1 MTNLLALLPDPVMR
15 ARIQAASKVHRP
27 DAGVHQLCF
36 ADDWADAFRIART
49 SPPNILVFDPYAS
62 GELNADACASWA
74 AAFPTTALF
83 AYGDFDRSAAQDILR
98 LASAGVRGVAARD
111 VDDTPATLL
120 ALLEELPID
129 RVANDVVAVL
139 GNRLTP
145 ETEALIR
152 YLIQNVRLPLTP
164 GTAARF
170 YHRDTKTLR
179 EHLKKEGLPSI
190 GKLIVWLRLLCAA
203 HLLQD
208 SACSV
213 ESVALSLGFSSV
225 NSFRN
230 QLRRSLGVCPTELR
244 TRGGFEVVLNEL
256 SRRCNRPAR
265 GATAEPGRRGPTR
278 LRRGSL
284 P

>member
-1 MTNLLALLPDPVMR
+1 MP
-15 ARIQAASKVHRP
+15 ARRGRLRSRP
-27 DAGVHQLCF
+27 P
-36 ADDWADAFRIART
+36 RSSRT
-49 SPPNILVFDPYAS
+49 GTSTGAPP
-62 GELNADACASWA
+62 
-74 AAFPTTALF
+74 
-83 AYGDFDRSAAQDILR
+83 RSILR

-111 VDDTPATLL
+111 VDDTAGHPPGLW
-120 ALLEELPID
+120 LEESCRSTGSL
-129 RVANDVVAVL
+129 NDVVAAL
-139 GNRLTP
+139 GNRLHPREP
-145 ETEALIR
+145 EASIR
-152 YLIQNVRLPLTP
+152 HLIQQRTAPPHAGNGCRLPD
-164 GTAARF
+164 
-170 YHRDTKTLR
+170 HRDTKTLR
-179 EHLKKEGLPSI
+179 EHLKKEGLPSSI